1 MRESKSP
8 RPVHAVVMLMLGTAV
23 VFLASSGVVVGASN
37 TLVRSD
43 GPAPDLFL
51 VYTGD
56 VIGYVEP
63 CG

>member
-1 MRESKSP
+1 
-8 RPVHAVVMLMLGTAV
+8 MLGTAV
-23 VFLASSGVVVGASN
+23 ACLLSSGVAVESASD
-37 TLVRSD
+37 LVRSD